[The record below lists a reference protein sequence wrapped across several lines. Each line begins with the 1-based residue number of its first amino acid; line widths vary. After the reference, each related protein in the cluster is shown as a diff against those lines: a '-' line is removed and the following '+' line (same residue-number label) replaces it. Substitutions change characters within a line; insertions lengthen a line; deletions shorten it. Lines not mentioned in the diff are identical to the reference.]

1 MIRRRLKLR
10 ATTLLGLV
18 FIGLSA
24 VSLSAVGL
32 FSAMRLRRELRSG
45 AEASSRLLCA
55 ALAHELS
62 TYLSQ
67 HAAALE
73 LAAATGDAT
82 LLALS
87 RLYPSVEKAF
97 VLDGRGLVVEPSS
110 SPELGFDFSSME
122 FFAQGRSA
130 GRYYVSSSF
139 VLDQKYEPTVA
150 IYQALAHGRGAVAY
164 LGLGAIGRY
173 VSQLPTNGRGT
184 VAVIGRRG
192 IYIAHPE
199 SEFVGQRR
207 SAALEPWFDG
217 RGLPGEY
224 WDEGGGIGE
233 LVSWHPVSDES
244 RWTIVYRQPLD
255 SLAAAERGIL
265 SSVSV
270 VALGFLASAVAF
282 SGVMLYATR
291 RDLERLLAAARAIA
305 RGDYAAGAGL
315 PESRFQE
322 FAGMGRQLNA
332 MAEALAFRERALQED
347 ERRMAAALDFMPAP
361 LALIEADGAISLM
374 NKAMGATY
382 GWSVADAPSLD
393 AWWPLAYPDPAYRA
407 EVRRYWDAYIG
418 ALAVGGAGL
427 PPFNGRLACKD
438 GSFRLIRGQAALIGE
453 RIVVVFIDVTE
464 ATEAAQ
470 RTMANLA
477 EKEVL
482 LKEIHHRVKNNLQMV
497 ASLLALSAD
506 APDSGGRG
514 LVGDS
519 MDRIQVM
526 ATIHELLYQSE
537 DLAHIQLDEYVR
549 AIASWLVSSYAAEC
563 QPELVLQLEAIPI
576 DIDRAIPCGL
586 ILNELLT
593 NAMKYAFK
601 ARCVEPRI
609 RVRVALEG
617 GEMVM
622 AIADNGGGVPPG
634 FDPERTES
642 LGMQLV
648 LSLCQQLKGR
658 WSLDRSDGTAWEI
671 RFPG

>member
-1 MIRRRLKLR
+1 MMRRRLRLR
-10 ATTLLGLV
+10 ATTLLGVV
-18 FIGLSA
+18 FMGLSA
-24 VSLSAVGL
+24 VSLTAVGL

-45 AEASSRLLCA
+45 AEAASRLLCA

-73 LAAATGDAT
+73 LAAATGDAS

-87 RLYPSVEKAF
+87 RLYPSVEKAL
-97 VLDGRGLVVEPSS
+97 VLDHQGVVVEPVS
-110 SPELGFDFSSME
+110 SPERGFDFSSME
-122 FFAQGRSA
+122 FFQQGRSA
-130 GRYYVSSSF
+130 GKYYVSASF

-150 IYQALAHGRGAVAY
+150 VYLALADGRSAVAY
-164 LGLGAIGRY
+164 LNLGAIGRY
-173 VSQLPTNGRGT
+173 VAQLPTNGRGT

-199 SEFVGQRR
+199 NEFIGQRR
-207 SAALEPWFDG
+207 SAALEPWFEG
-217 RGLPGEY
+217 RDRPGEF
-224 WDEGGGIGE
+224 WDEGEGE
-233 LVSWHPVSDES
+233 LVSWQPVSDES
-244 RWTIVYRQPLD
+244 RWTIVYRQPLE
-255 SLAAAERGIL
+255 SLAAAERSIL
-265 SSVSV
+265 SSVST

-282 SGVMLYATR
+282 SGIMLYATR
-291 RDLERLLAAARAIA
+291 RDLERLLSAARAIA
-305 RGDYAAGAGL
+305 KGDYAAGAGL

-347 ERRMAAALDFMPAP
+347 ERRMAAVLDFMPAP
-361 LALIEADGAISLM
+361 LALIEADGAMSLM
-374 NKAMGATY
+374 NKAMSATY
-382 GWSVADAPSLD
+382 GWTTADAPDLD

-407 EVRRYWDAYIG
+407 EVRRYWEAYIG
-418 ALAVGGAGL
+418 ALATGGAGL
-427 PPFNGRLACKD
+427 SPFSGRLACKD

-497 ASLLALSAD
+497 ASLLALSVD
-506 APDSGGRG
+506 ASEAGGRG

-549 AIASWLVSSYAAEC
+549 TIASWLVSSYAGDC
-563 QPELVLQLEAIPI
+563 QPELALELEAIPI

-593 NAMKYAFK
+593 NAIKYAFK
-601 ARCVEPRI
+601 GLCGEPRI
-609 RVRVALEG
+609 RVRTALEG
-617 GEMVM
+617 GEVVL
-622 AIADNGGGVPPG
+622 AVSDNGAGVPPG

-648 LSLCQQLKGR
+648 LSLSQQLKGR
-658 WSLDRSDGTAWEI
+658 WALDRVGGTAWEI
-671 RFPG
+671 RFPA

>member
-1 MIRRRLKLR
+1 MSSRRLKFR

-18 FIGLSA
+18 FMGLSA

-32 FSAMRLRRELRSG
+32 FSAVRLRRELRSG

-62 TYLSQ
+62 TYLAQ
-67 HAAALE
+67 HAVALE
-73 LAAATGDAT
+73 LAAATGDDA

-97 VLDGRGLVVEPSS
+97 ILDGRGVVVAPAS
-110 SPELGFDFSSME
+110 SPERGFDYSSME
-122 FFAQGRSA
+122 FFTQGRSA

-139 VLDQKYEPTVA
+139 VLEQNYEPTVA
-150 IYQALAHGRGAVAY
+150 ILQALDDGRSAVAY
-164 LGLGAIGRY
+164 LSLGAIGRY
-173 VSQLPTNGRGT
+173 VAQLPTIGRGT
-184 VAVIGRRG
+184 VAVLGRRG

-199 SEFVGQRR
+199 NEFIGQRR
-207 SAALEPWFDG
+207 SAALEAWFAWRDS
-217 RGLPGEY
+217 PGEI
-224 WDEGGGIGE
+224 WDDGDGE
-233 LVSWHPVSDES
+233 LVSWRPVSEES
-244 RWTIVYRQPLD
+244 RWVIVFRQPLD

-265 SSVSV
+265 SSVSI

-291 RDLERLLAAARAIA
+291 RDLERLLSAARSIA
-305 RGDYAAGAGL
+305 RGDYATRGGL
-315 PESRFQE
+315 PESRFKE
-322 FAGMGRQLNA
+322 FASMGRQLDA

-347 ERRMAAALDFMPAP
+347 ERRMAAVLDFMPAP
-361 LALIEADGAISLM
+361 LALIEADGAMSLM
-374 NKAMGATY
+374 NKAMSAVY
-382 GWSVADAPSLD
+382 GWTVADAPDLD
-393 AWWPLAYPDPAYRA
+393 AWWPLAYPEPEYRA
-407 EVRRYWDAYIG
+407 DVRRYWDAYIG
-418 ALAVGGAGL
+418 ALAAGGVSL
-427 PPFNGRLACKD
+427 PPFNGRLACK
-438 GSFRLIRGQAALIGE
+438 GGGFKLVRGQAALIGE

-506 APDSGGRG
+506 AAEAGGRAF
-514 LVGDS
+514 VGDS

-537 DLAHIQLDEYVR
+537 DMAHIQLDEYVR
-549 AIASWLVSSYAAEC
+549 TIATWLVSSYASNC
-563 QPELVLQLEAIPI
+563 QPELAMELEAIPI

-601 ARCVEPRI
+601 ARCERPRI
-609 RVRVALEG
+609 GVRAVLEG
-617 GEMVM
+617 DEIVM
-622 AIADNGGGVPPG
+622 GVADNGAGMPAD
-634 FDPERTES
+634 FEPERAES

-658 WSLDRSDGTAWEI
+658 WALDRSGGTAWEL
-671 RFPG
+671 RFPA